1 MLIWLIYEWMLF
13 QSDRSVLSEHGDLT
27 ENWLTCLSV
36 SIVMV
41 EEAVERNPNVSESKL
56 NFIGADSAAPKVF
69 QSKGEIID
77 YCIQGAVVPV
87 AFAWAHDVPILCG
100 FVRGPHNTPNCREGI
115 TNDSLNFSPTAQMAS
130 PNDNYK
136 PIMGASRTTI
146 FFVPIQWCF

>member
-1 MLIWLIYEWMLF
+1 M
-13 QSDRSVLSEHGDLT
+13 SA
-27 ENWLTCLSV
+27 

-87 AFAWAHDVPILCG
+87 AFA
-100 FVRGPHNTPNCREGI
+100 
-115 TNDSLNFSPTAQMAS
+115 
-130 PNDNYK
+130 
-136 PIMGASRTTI
+136 
-146 FFVPIQWCF
+146 